1 MKLTAQRKHLWL
13 SNKINLLLTSRV
25 SPFPTAHGQEQSSQD
40 LVYPPF
46 RSLVRH
52 LPCARTAPWTG
63 SLVVQAEARS
73 NTRLKCSSIVQTP
86 QKHGCWS
93 PAVRETDAQSPG
105 WMESSGTMLRISLLS
120 SFWLV
125 RIARGNEW
133 HPWTP
138 RLYFVD
144 GFLEHL
150 ANADSESIQM
160 RKADSTVSAAEGLP
174 WSRTPLWAPFPH
186 FSVMVHRVHS
196 SLYACDSR
204 CLWERRKINC
214 ASFLPTASCFPL
226 SQRHCCVMCREIRV
240 MLITVINAH
249 QNTTHSL
256 HTLNISTVLGD
267 SFFSQETRFIKSLIW
282 DPNSGPTV
290 KSACCPSRGAEFGSH
305 TRQLISICNSNSRV
319 FDAVS
324 QLCRHP
330 HSSHIPTHKM
340 YAYIQIR
347 HS

>member
-1 MKLTAQRKHLWL
+1 MKLTTQRKHLWL
-13 SNKINLLLTSRV
+13 SNKIDLLLTSRV

-63 SLVVQAEARS
+63 SLVVQAEAIS

-86 QKHGCWS
+86 QKHGRWS
-93 PAVRETDAQSPG
+93 PAVRETDAQSPD

-150 ANADSESIQM
+150 ANADSESTQM

-174 WSRTPLWAPFPH
+174 WSRTPLIPYSPVGSVPTLLCDGSQSSFIPIRLRLPLPLREMEDKLCLFP
-186 FSVMVHRVHS
+186 S
-196 SLYACDSR
+196 Y
-204 CLWERRKINC
+204 
-214 ASFLPTASCFPL
+214 
-226 SQRHCCVMCREIRV
+226 
-240 MLITVINAH
+240 
-249 QNTTHSL
+249 
-256 HTLNISTVLGD
+256 
-267 SFFSQETRFIKSLIW
+267 
-282 DPNSGPTV
+282 
-290 KSACCPSRGAEFGSH
+290 
-305 TRQLISICNSNSRV
+305 
-319 FDAVS
+319 S
-324 QLCRHP
+324 QLFPPFSAALPCNV
-330 HSSHIPTHKM
+330 
-340 YAYIQIR
+340 
-347 HS
+347 